1 MAVEHGIIAAFKVAR
16 CACIRRRV
24 RDARRKARVLESARR
39 EKEQK
44 EKERER
50 SRKRR
55 ETVMS
60 MCKCAF
66 VCVALREGERVVKPR
81 LRIYDIELEVR
92 RAGPEVGANKI

>member
-1 MAVEHGIIAAFKVAR
+1 
-16 CACIRRRV
+16 
-24 RDARRKARVLESARR
+24 
-39 EKEQK
+39 
-44 EKERER
+44 
-50 SRKRR
+50 
-55 ETVMS
+55 MS